1 MRRGLLFT
9 VVVVVIVLLAWAA
22 YRFAN
27 RKAFVAQGAL
37 PPPPQ
42 QVIFAGVTPD
52 HPFQLGAG
60 NVLSRTVF
68 QTPIP
73 SNAQVEVRD
82 IVLPAHAKSQL
93 GPLPGPALLDT
104 YAGAGTMSIR
114 ENAVAVSA
122 GHMQSVPAG
131 QTLGF
136 DNPGAYPLVLRLY
149 VFEAK

>member
-1 MRRGLLFT
+1 MRRGLLFA
-9 VVVVVIVLLAWAA
+9 VIAAVIVLLILVA

-27 RKAFVAQGAL
+27 RKAFVARGPL
-37 PPPPQ
+37 PPPPE
-42 QVIFAGVTPD
+42 QVTFAGITPE

-68 QTPIP
+68 RTAVP

-82 IVLPAHAKSQL
+82 VMLPAHAKSQL

-104 YAGAGTMSIR
+104 YAGEGTVSIG
-114 ENAVAVSA
+114 ENAIAIST
-122 GHMQSVPAG
+122 GQMRSVPAG

-136 DNPGAYPLVLRLY
+136 DNPVAYPLVLRLY